1 MPETVK
7 WAREVINTSPEN
19 LQLDKFED
27 NGTIIIRSAGI
38 YEITFAFFVP
48 TEVQKPLIQIRVN
61 NKPMMS
67 MIDSK

>member
-19 LQLDKFED
+19 LNLDKFED
-27 NGTIIIRSAGI
+27 NGMIVIRSAGI

-48 TEVQKPLIQIRVN
+48 SEV
-61 NKPMMS
+61 
-67 MIDSK
+67 